1 MKILLEVMPV
11 LLGFTVGWGLSRL
24 SSWLDDR
31 RAHRRAHRRVLQEH
45 TKLLVLLEQL
55 VKRYTSALKDH
66 PGEP

>member
-11 LLGFTVGWGLSRL
+11 LLGFTVGWGLSELGR
-24 SSWLDDR
+24 WLDDR
-31 RAHRRAHRRVLQEH
+31 GAHRRVLQEH

-55 VKRYTSALKDH
+55 VKRYTSALEHH